1 MGSGFSKM
9 KKQAK
14 MMQDQ
19 MDKMKKEMQNL
30 EVEGSAGG
38 SLVKVVING
47 EKEVKKIVISPECV
61 DPDDIDGLQDLII
74 GAFENAYQKLEQENP
89 MPFSF

>member
-19 MDKMKKEMQNL
+19 MEKMKREMQSL
-30 EVEGSAGG
+30 EVEGVAGG
-38 SLVKVVING
+38 NLVKVVVNG
-47 EKEVKKIVISPECV
+47 EKEIKKITISPECV
-61 DPDDIDGLQDLII
+61 DPEDIDGLQDLII
-74 GAFENAYQKLEQENP
+74 GAFENAYQKLDQENP
-89 MPFSF
+89 MPFSL